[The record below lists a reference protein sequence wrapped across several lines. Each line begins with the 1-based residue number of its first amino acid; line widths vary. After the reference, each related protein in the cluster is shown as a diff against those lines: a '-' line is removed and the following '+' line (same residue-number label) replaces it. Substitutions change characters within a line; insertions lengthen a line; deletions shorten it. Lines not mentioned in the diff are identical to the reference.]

1 MMSGCFSRATAPVS
15 SLWAA
20 SLVWSASLLG
30 PAAAPASRPT
40 AAMVTA
46 TIVRAA
52 GDRDVVEKRINRE
65 LPREERCPAPR
76 RLGGSGIGPGGT
88 ARRRHGD
95 PTKNSGPMVAIGPR
109 RFSKLQ
115 GLSSQEGLYSGSANT
130 VSWPPRL
137 V

>member
-1 MMSGCFSRATAPVS
+1 
-15 SLWAA
+15 
-20 SLVWSASLLG
+20 
-30 PAAAPASRPT
+30 
-40 AAMVTA
+40 MVTA
-46 TIVRAA
+46 TSVRAA
-52 GDRDVVEKRINRE
+52 SDRDVVEKRINRE

-115 GLSSQEGLYSGSANT
+115 GLSSQEGLYSGRSEEHTSELQSLMSTSYAVFCLKKKKTTNGKG
-130 VSWPPRL
+130 
-137 V
+137 

>member
-46 TIVRAA
+46 TSVRAA
-52 GDRDVVEKRINRE
+52 SDRDVVEKRINRE

-88 ARRRHGD
+88 ARRSEEHTSELQSLMRISYAVFCLKKK
-95 PTKNSGPMVAIGPR
+95 KNELMSETYTNSHVTN
-109 RFSKLQ
+109 LQ
-115 GLSSQEGLYSGSANT
+115 KT
-130 VSWPPRL
+130 
-137 V
+137 

>member
-1 MMSGCFSRATAPVS
+1 
-15 SLWAA
+15 
-20 SLVWSASLLG
+20 
-30 PAAAPASRPT
+30 
-40 AAMVTA
+40 MVTA
-46 TIVRAA
+46 TSVRAA
-52 GDRDVVEKRINRE
+52 SDRDVVEKRINRE

-115 GLSSQEGLYSGSANT
+115 GLSSPDGIRAEETTSEIQPLKRIEYGVY
-130 VSWPPRL
+130 
-137 V
+137 